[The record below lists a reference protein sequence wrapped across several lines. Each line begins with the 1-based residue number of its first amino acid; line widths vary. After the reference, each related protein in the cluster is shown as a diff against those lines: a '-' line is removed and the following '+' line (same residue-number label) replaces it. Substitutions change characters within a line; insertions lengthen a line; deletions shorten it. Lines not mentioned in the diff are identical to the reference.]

1 MSVTLDGQSLFD
13 EQKLKIERESIIRDS
28 MERTVPGLDGVFS
41 IDMGQRSRAIKQKGM
56 LLAKSRLAMNERISA
71 ISAFIDGKSH
81 ILVAGD
87 GEEVGNLRMDTFEVS
102 KERPSGSGIVVDYE
116 IVYTQLKV

>member
-13 EQKLKIERESIIRDS
+13 DQKLEIERESIIRDS
-28 MERTVPGLDGVFS
+28 MERTMPGLDGVFS
-41 IDMGQRSRAIKQKGM
+41 IDMGERNRIIKQKGM
-56 LLAKSRLAMNERISA
+56 LLAKSRLAMNTRISA
-71 ISAFIDGKSH
+71 ISAFIDGKPH
-81 ILVAGD
+81 ILVASG
-87 GEEVGNLRMDTFEVS
+87 GEEVGNLRMDAFKVS